1 MQRPSM
7 EVGPLRRLLHV
18 QSLRFSLLVTKLHR
32 ILEISVPVTSNQ
44 AFSSSRSRS
53 VYTKPTLPSLLWAS
67 APICCLCWFE
77 QASSWRL
84 FLHRESC
91 YQRTVS
97 AIDFFCYVGNTISSS
112 ELYSPFFFFFLVNCG
127 NSVPLSWPWSVCS
140 DLNFG
145 SENFYRFKL
154 GFGLKLRSLNTGS
167 ILACQLYIII

>member
-1 MQRPSM
+1 MCR
-7 EVGPLRRLLHV
+7 VLV
-18 QSLRFSLLVTKLHR
+18 RFSLLVTKLHSV
-32 ILEISVPVTSNQ
+32 LEISVPVTSNQ
-44 AFSSSRSRS
+44 AFSSSHSRS

-91 YQRTVS
+91 YQRTAS
-97 AIDFFCYVGNTISSS
+97 AIDFFCYVENNISSS
-112 ELYSPFFFFFLVNCG
+112 EVYSPFFFLVNCG
-127 NSVPLSWPWSVCS
+127 NSVLLSWPWSVCS

-145 SENFYRFKL
+145 SENFYWFKL
-154 GFGLKLRSLNTGS
+154 GFGLKLRFLNTIS